1 MSIPIVIN
9 NKTFNYPS
17 DAQDPGW
24 GQEAS
29 DAFVEVANV
38 LGTILAPGDI
48 LSTTFD
54 ISDDVTVATDIQ
66 GLAFDSSL
74 NRSSKIEYSI
84 YRTST
89 DNPSGHAEA
98 GTITIVYDNL
108 AASGQKWKMTQSKD
122 GDAGVVLTVSDLGQF
137 SYTSSNLDLGAGG
150 YSGTMKFSAKSTAI

>member
-1 MSIPIVIN
+1 MSKTLIVN
-9 NKTFNYPS
+9 NKTFEYPS
-17 DAQDPGW
+17 DGQDPGW
-24 GQEAS
+24 GGDATDWAS
-29 DAFVEVANV
+29 EVTDV

-54 ISDDVTVATDIQ
+54 ISDDVTVSTDIQ

-74 NRSSKIEYSI
+74 NRSAKIEYSI

-89 DNPSGHAEA
+89 DSPSGHAEA